1 MEKNCTWHFKPEG
14 GGEIGP
20 NDPLHITFKGN
31 PYYSI
36 VREAIQNS
44 LDAINDTTKPVEVAF
59 KYFDLDRQE
68 YPAFF
73 KIEDN
78 ITQCLEYYSENTD
91 AKRLFDEMLKYLNGT
106 EEGKKKLK
114 ISCLRISDAN
124 TKGMYFDE
132 GTTSPF
138 YAFLRASGV
147 SSKNQG
153 AGGSFGFGKGAYF
166 ALSPIKTLI
175 VSSKDIDENVYFEGA
190 TRLTTHKDKDGNK
203 RSAFGFYDNNQGN
216 PITEKD
222 NIPEI
227 FRRAESGTDV
237 NIIGLWNEP
246 NRKRLM
252 IKSVLNNFWLAI
264 YDEKLTVQIDEV
276 LINKANIETIIDEYF
291 EGQAESGTPSE
302 IESWNPKS
310 YLKAVKYAGING
322 QFRVFEQNLVTA
334 GKVKLYIYL
343 EKGLPNRTSY
353 FRIPKMVVFKRTNR
367 KVNGYSAVFICDNK
381 KGNEMLRLMENPAHN
396 EWNVDNYPKNEGQV
410 NTEARKV
417 LNEISNFINTTLES
431 LSKTRSGEK
440 IKFIGLEE
448 YLSIPEDLLEKDE
461 EYEFDG
467 LNSNN
472 FSDQSSR
479 EQTEDE
485 TGSITSTKD
494 SPVNINPTVKVQQS
508 EVTDETDI
516 EATKDGEEI
525 ILTGGENDTSG
536 GDAPSDGPGNTE
548 NAGSKTDDSSGTNK
562 IIAKVNFKVAAQ
574 IENGHIYHYLI
585 INSINEI
592 ENAELELFV
601 GADNDR
607 DDGIEIKEVDKGII
621 SKNTIKDLQL
631 GQGVTK
637 IKIRFD
643 DNVKHSVKLKAYE
656 IQ

>member
-31 PYYSI
+31 PFYSI

-44 LDAINDTTKPVEVAF
+44 LDAINDITKPVEVVF
-59 KYFDLDRQE
+59 NYFDLDRQKH
-68 YPAFF
+68 PAFF
-73 KIEDN
+73 RIEEN
-78 ITQCLEYYSENTD
+78 ITQCLEYYNENAD

-124 TKGMYFDE
+124 TKGMHFDE

-147 SSKNQG
+147 SAKSLG

-175 VSSKDIDENVYFEGA
+175 VSSKDIQGNVYFEGA
-190 TRLTTHKDKDGNK
+190 TRLTTHKDKDDNK
-203 RSAFGFYDNNQGN
+203 KSAFGFYDNNEGN

-227 FRRAESGTDV
+227 FKRTESGTDV

-246 NRKRLM
+246 NRKKLM

-264 YDEKLTVQIDEV
+264 YHEKLTVKIDDV
-276 LINKANIETIIDEYF
+276 LINKDNIEIIIDEYF

-310 YLKAVKYAGING
+310 YLKAVKYVGKSD
-322 QFRVFEQNLVTA
+322 QFQVFEQNLPTV
-334 GKVKLYIYL
+334 GNVQLYIYL
-343 EKGLPNRTSY
+343 EKGLPNRTAY
-353 FRIPKMVVFKRTNR
+353 FRTPRMVVFKRTNR
-367 KVNGYSAVFICDNK
+367 KVNGYSAVFICDNE

-396 EWNVDNYPKNEGQV
+396 EWNVDNYPKNEGQI
-410 NTEARKV
+410 NTEARKG
-417 LNEISNFINTTLES
+417 LNEIGNFINTTLET
-431 LSKTRSGEK
+431 LSKTKTGQK
-440 IKFIGLEE
+440 TTFIGLEE

-461 EYEFDG
+461 EYDFDG
-467 LNSNN
+467 MNSNN
-472 FSDQSSR
+472 VAGQTSS

-485 TGSITSTKD
+485 TGSLISDKGSAVTIK
-494 SPVNINPTVKVQQS
+494 PAVKAQHS
-508 EVTDETDI
+508 EARDETDI
-516 EATKDGEEI
+516 EIKEDGEETVFI
-525 ILTGGENDTSG
+525 GGENDTSG
-536 GDAPSDGPGNTE
+536 GDAPSDGSGNTGS
-548 NAGSKTDDSSGTNK
+548 AGNKADDSTIKNK
-562 IIAKVNFKVAAQ
+562 IVAKVNFKVAAQ
-574 IENGHIYHYLI
+574 KENGHIYHYLI
-585 INSINEI
+585 VNSNNEI
-592 ENAELELFV
+592 ENAELELLV

-607 DDGIEIKEVDKGII
+607 DDGLEITYTEKGVI
-621 SKNTIKDLQL
+621 SKNTIKDLRL
-631 GQGVTK
+631 GRGVTK
-637 IKIRFD
+637 IRIRFE